1 MLFEA
6 RTRPRLA
13 LTVGDPA
20 GIGPEIVA
28 KALHDA
34 RSTAACDLVAIGP
47 ANARPAHV
55 PQWNAGDRLTLT
67 TFRGALWH
75 TTPSAGV
82 EVGRVSRAG
91 GAAAI
96 AALKAATDLCLA
108 DLLDGMVNAP
118 VSKEAMHLAGEEVE
132 GQSELLGRW
141 ARAPRM
147 QMLAVAGRMRVLLLS
162 RHMSLRA
169 ALELV
174 TTERVH
180 AHLQVLHDGLLELGL
195 TRPKLAL
202 AGLNPHAGE
211 NGLLGKEDGEILV
224 PAVER
229 ARKDG
234 LDVHGPVSPDS
245 VFVAAANGK
254 YDGVLALYHDQ
265 AFIPTKLHAQQT
277 GLTVL
282 VGMPFLR
289 VSPAHGT
296 AMDIAGRGKANPE
309 NLIVAIEQAAE
320 WAALR
325 RGARAARLTL

>member
-28 KALHDA
+28 KALLDP

-47 ANARPAHV
+47 ANARPTHV
-55 PQWNAGDRLTLT
+55 QQWNPGDRLTLT

-75 TTPSAGV
+75 TTPSEKV

-91 GAAAI
+91 GAAAL

-108 DLLDGMVNAP
+108 DLLDGMVNGP
-118 VSKEAMHLAGEEVE
+118 VSKEAMHLAGEQVE

-141 ARAPRM
+141 AKAPRM
-147 QMLAVAGRMRVLLLS
+147 QMLAVAGNIRVLLLS

-174 TTERVH
+174 TTQRVH
-180 AHLQVLHDGLLELGL
+180 EHLQVLHDGLLELGL
-195 TRPKLAL
+195 ARPKLAL

-211 NGLLGKEDGEILV
+211 NGLLGSEDGEILV

-245 VFVAAANGK
+245 VFVQAAQRK

-265 AFIPTKLHAQQT
+265 AFIPVKLHAPTT

-296 AMDIAGRGKANPE
+296 AMDIAGRNKASAE
-309 NLIVAIEQAAE
+309 NLLVAIEQAAE
-320 WAALR
+320 WAMLR
-325 RGARAARLTL
+325 RNARARRLTL